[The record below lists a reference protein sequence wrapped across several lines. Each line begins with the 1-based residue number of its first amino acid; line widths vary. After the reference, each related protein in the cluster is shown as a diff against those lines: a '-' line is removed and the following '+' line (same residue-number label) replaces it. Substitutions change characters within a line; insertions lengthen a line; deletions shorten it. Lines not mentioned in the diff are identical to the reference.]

1 MKQFAAFAL
10 ILGTLTCSR
19 SEAAPTVDA
28 TLHEIHIRSA
38 SFFPRELTVGLG
50 DTIVWHNVDIVRHDA
65 VGADAFDSDELEP
78 GEKYSWVPA
87 DTGRYRYRCTIHQR
101 MRGQIVVT
109 AAP

>member
-19 SEAAPTVDA
+19 SEAASAVDA
-28 TLHEIHIRSA
+28 TLHEIHIRSV
-38 SFFPRELTVGLG
+38 SFSPRELTVGLG
-50 DTIVWHNVDIVRHDA
+50 DTIVWHNVDIVRHDS
-65 VGADAFDSDELEP
+65 VGANAFDSDELEP
-78 GEKYSWVPA
+78 ERSTAGYRPTPA
-87 DTGRYRYRCTIHQR
+87 GTGYRCTIHQR